1 MVRITL
7 PDGSVKEFA
16 NAPTVGEVAASI
28 GAGLAK
34 SALGGR
40 VSFGAGTADSELV
53 DLSHRIEKDSK
64 LAIVTAKNRDG
75 TVSPDSLHL
84 LRHSCAHIMAE
95 AIQRLFPQV
104 QLVYGPPLETSFY
117 YDMLFPDGKIMSADD
132 FEKVEAEMGKI
143 IAENGQPQKVG
154 YSHQLR

>member
-40 VSFGAGTADSELV
+40 VGTTGANLAKDGELV
-53 DLSHRIEKDSK
+53 DLAHPIESDSS

-75 TVSPDSLHL
+75 TVSPDSLYQIG
-84 LRHSCAHIMAE
+84 RAH
-95 AIQRLFPQV
+95 V
-104 QLVYGPPLETSFY
+104 
-117 YDMLFPDGKIMSADD
+117 
-132 FEKVEAEMGKI
+132 
-143 IAENGQPQKVG
+143 
-154 YSHQLR
+154 